1 MPEGR
6 SIFITEANRG
16 SPEQLLLTVAGKSSQ
31 IYGIPENKIRKD
43 IKRGLAPGFYS
54 GTWFHVDVEAY
65 LEKLV
70 QQGVSEPEKE
80 I

>member
-1 MPEGR
+1 MAAVR
-6 SIFITEANRG
+6 KFL
-16 SPEQLLLTVAGKSSQ
+16 SPHQVSQ

-43 IKRGLAPGFYS
+43 IKRGVAPGFYS

-70 QQGVSEPEKE
+70 HRDAPESEKE
-80 I
+80 L